1 MKKILCL
8 FHNILLSLR
17 KVDFLGP
24 LALRLYL
31 APIFWMAGMNKF
43 ADLNSTIEWF
53 GNSQWGLGL
62 PFPEVLATLAAGTEV
77 LGAILLVTG
86 LGVRWISIPL
96 MIVML
101 MAVITVHMEHGWL
114 AIAHESSEA
123 HTRLQGF
130 LGWLSENHPG
140 RHGYITE
147 LGTPVMLNNGMEFS
161 ATYLIMLVTLFFTGA
176 GRYVSCDYWLS
187 RWTKC

>member
-1 MKKILCL
+1 MKKTLCF
-8 FHNILLSLR
+8 FHNIILSLR

-43 ADLNSTIEWF
+43 SDLNSTIEWF
-53 GNSQWGLGL
+53 GNTQWGLGL
-62 PFPEVLATLAAGTEV
+62 PFPALLATHAAGTEV
-77 LGAILLVTG
+77 LGAVLLVAG

-96 MIVML
+96 MMVML
-101 MAVITVHMEHGWL
+101 MAMITVHMEHGWL
-114 AIAHESSEA
+114 AIADQSSEA
-123 HTRLQGF
+123 HTRLNGF

-147 LGTPVMLNNGMEFS
+147 LGTPIMLNNGIEFS
-161 ATYLIMLVTLFFTGA
+161 ATYFIMLLTLLFTGA
-176 GRYVSCDYWLS
+176 GRYLS
-187 RWTKC
+187 LDFWVNRRLRC